1 VHRTDHLVSF
11 FHALCLEIGGRA
23 GERCTV
29 LMTVVGSVH
38 NPKIMLGVLIE
49 VLRSDSIAT
58 CGRLPRESNVTF
70 KDLMRGAPNLYIGTV
85 TIEGCTSAWYL
96 LPITVGIV
104 TVIVTMRSAGLS
116 WSHDTCCID
125 GKLDRYSM
133 RAYRNTSAVT
143 ESDDVAPFF
152 YTAPS
157 SSQRHARWLIFN

>member
-1 VHRTDHLVSF
+1 MRRTDHLVSF

-49 VLRSDSIAT
+49 VLRGDSIAT
-58 CGRLPRESNVTF
+58 CRRLPRESNVTF
-70 KDLMRGAPNLYIGTV
+70 KDLMRGAPDLYIGTV

-104 TVIVTMRSAGLS
+104 TVIVTMRSADLS

-125 GKLDRYSM
+125 GEVGSLFDESVSEHLRRNRVGRCRAVFLYSAKLFAATR
-133 RAYRNTSAVT
+133 
-143 ESDDVAPFF
+143 
-152 YTAPS
+152 
-157 SSQRHARWLIFN
+157 